1 MARFKTDSEFREKL
15 DERRLEP
22 GARVWEAISA
32 NLDEA
37 PGTQQR
43 KSVAWWKYASAAVVL
58 IALSIPVWKTNPGQ
72 EFSGPQLTEQP
83 AGKTQQQVEIYP
95 SVEATPFVRPQ
106 ITSNHTQLNEEQTS
120 AYLIAEAL
128 PETAVE
134 SVPIEPIAPQ
144 IANVIAQEAE
154 APTDIPTPHVAT
166 GAKVHPRTLLAS
178 VDPGTKAPKTNWVR
192 EMENR
197 YQSFRA
203 AVAQRNIEEHQ

>member
-1 MARFKTDSEFREKL
+1 MARYKTDKEFRDKL
-15 DERRLEP
+15 NSRSLKPD
-22 GARVWEAISA
+22 ARVWEALSA
-32 NLDEA
+32 SLAQTPEPA
-37 PGTQQR
+37 KR
-43 KSVAWWKYASAAVVL
+43 KFNWWKYACAAVVL

-83 AGKTQQQVEIYP
+83 AGKIKQQVEKYP

-106 ITSNHTQLNEEQTS
+106 ITSNHAQLSAEQTS
-120 AYLIAEAL
+120 LVAEAL

-134 SVPIEPIAPQ
+134 SAPIEPVAPQ
-144 IANVIAQEAE
+144 IANAVAQEAE

-178 VDPGTKAPKTNWVR
+178 VDPQTKAPKTNWVR
-192 EMENR
+192 EMESR
-197 YQSFRA
+197 YQSLRA